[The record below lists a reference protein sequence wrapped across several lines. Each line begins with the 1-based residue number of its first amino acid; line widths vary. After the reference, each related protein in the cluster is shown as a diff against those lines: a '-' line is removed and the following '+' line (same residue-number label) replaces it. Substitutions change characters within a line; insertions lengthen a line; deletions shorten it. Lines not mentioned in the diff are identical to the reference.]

1 MAGWKTPC
9 EWRFLAKKFTDLYGP
24 FSSTQTVWWHQRV
37 SGKLKPR
44 SKDLASLNRNLNIP
58 DDIFVWN
65 PLLFRHIELRV
76 SCRGPL
82 GAEVSRTYPES
93 ADVHHFL
100 SFTDCNIRLS
110 FPFIGITIQVPS
122 GVIKDGWK
130 IPCFN
135 GGFYLGKSPI
145 FLWSMASSAMFEDSL
160 RDPESQGPRAYSAY
174 SLVPFQG
181 DPLVRSGPPLH
192 CKLVI
197 ASMWVSCRK
206 SMHNTKCRNPN
217 KPLKKCRF

>member
-1 MAGWKTPC
+1 M
-9 EWRFLAKKFTDLYGP
+9 FTVFEFYGLQHALLTSAIH
-24 FSSTQTVWWHQRV
+24 SSE
-37 SGKLKPR
+37 
-44 SKDLASLNRNLNIP
+44 SL
-58 DDIFVWN
+58 
-65 PLLFRHIELRV
+65 
-76 SCRGPL
+76 S
-82 GAEVSRTYPES
+82 
-93 ADVHHFL
+93 
-100 SFTDCNIRLS
+100 
-110 FPFIGITIQVPS
+110 
-122 GVIKDGWK
+122 VIKDGWK